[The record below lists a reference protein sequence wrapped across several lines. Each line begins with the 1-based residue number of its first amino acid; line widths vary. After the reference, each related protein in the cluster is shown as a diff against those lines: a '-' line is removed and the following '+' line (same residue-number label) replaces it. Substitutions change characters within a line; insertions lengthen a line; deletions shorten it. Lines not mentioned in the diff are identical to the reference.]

1 MKVSVFETHQRD
13 GLLDGPGGFHDS
25 NREGLFNEYGT
36 IYNMHREP
44 KTLEETIKPM
54 ISKNDHQVKT

>member
-13 GLLDGPGGFHDS
+13 GLLDGPGGFHDT
-25 NREGLFNEYGT
+25 NRDVLFNENGT
-36 IYNMHREP
+36 IDNMHRES
-44 KTLEETIKPM
+44 KTLGETIKPM